1 MKNVSMDILFQKE
14 NHFIWNWYFLKG
26 MISFL
31 NTLILHIG
39 QHFIIT
45 KEGFLLHWNIKTHPL
60 ITWLCTQCQLI
71 PRNEHWRIIYLSRNK
86 KLLVLVTRNQLAINL
101 FQNSLFS
108 YFLNTWHIVHNTD
121 IPTPPQMIKQKT
133 PIF

>member
-1 MKNVSMDILFQKE
+1 MKNVSMDILFQK
-14 NHFIWNWYFLKG
+14 NWYFHKG

-45 KEGFLLHWNIKTHPL
+45 KEGFLLPWNIKTHPP
-60 ITWLCTQCQLI
+60 ITWLCTQHQLI
-71 PRNEHWRIIYLSRNK
+71 PWNEHWRIIYLSRNK

-108 YFLNTWHIVHNTD
+108 YFLINTWHIVHNTD
-121 IPTPPQMIKQKT
+121 KPTPPQMIKQKT